1 MQSVMPMARPRLL
14 IMLSATLALTACAGA
29 PPIVAPSSACSALLP
44 EAWRK
49 PIPGAP
55 LPGSGGSGG
64 DTVGDWIQFG
74 DAQTGQLDKAN
85 DRTVSAI
92 GIVERCE
99 ARDAEAVK
107 RARRKSRFL
116 GIF

>member
-1 MQSVMPMARPRLL
+1 
-14 IMLSATLALTACAGA
+14 
-29 PPIVAPSSACSALLP
+29 VAAQSACSSLLP
-44 EAWRK
+44 GEWRE
-49 PIPGAP
+49 PVPGAP
-55 LPGSGGSGG
+55 LPDGQS
-64 DTVGDWIQFG
+64 VGDWIAFG

-99 ARDAEAVK
+99 ARDREAVK
-107 RARRKSRFL
+107 RARPKFL